1 MVDLL
6 YYSAPLIAVGG
17 IAGWIYPD
25 QPAAVLSAQA
35 MFVVLE
41 ALGIGVG
48 AVLRCRSGRARN
60 GRPNP

>member
-17 IAGWIYPD
+17 IASYLYPD

-35 MFVVLE
+35 KVLGM
-41 ALGIGVG
+41 AVGI
-48 AVLRCRSGRARN
+48 VLRRRN
-60 GRPNP
+60 GRAA